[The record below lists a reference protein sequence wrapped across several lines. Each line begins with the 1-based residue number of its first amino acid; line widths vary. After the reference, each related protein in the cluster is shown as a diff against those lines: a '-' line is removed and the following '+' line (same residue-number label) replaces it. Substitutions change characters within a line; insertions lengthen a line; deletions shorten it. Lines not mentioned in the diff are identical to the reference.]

1 MKGNLE
7 QDPRADAWE
16 PLFVESGHTISSTM
30 LFTIK
35 HSRSQGFLEFHEVGM
50 IDRRGPED

>member
-16 PLFVESGHTISSTM
+16 PLFVESGHTTSSTV
-30 LFTIK
+30 LFTT
-35 HSRSQGFLEFHEVGM
+35 RSQGFLEFHEVGM
-50 IDRRGPED
+50 IDRRPED